1 MKALTSYA
9 IFLSALLIGST
20 LVSTQS
26 SAQSELAL
34 SEADI
39 RLLDLAFAPL
49 SLTADQSG
57 IPLPGRV
64 IASPNAVSK
73 AISRYEGTLE
83 RWHQLAGA
91 RVDQGAVLAS
101 LRSTPVLEVQ
111 QQFLDRDND
120 NTLLRQQV
128 ERERQLFASGVI
140 AQQRLQISESRL
152 RSSDMLVRA
161 SEQALRSAGL
171 NDRDLQDLRDGEF
184 DLGITYIRAPGSG
197 TLAHQYFRTG
207 DYVAAN
213 AVVAG
218 LMTGDRAWLSL
229 QMPARLLPALSEQSY
244 LTVAGTMQR
253 LTLRQRDFAIDPDTQ
268 SVELLAEFEQSGEH
282 TVGQILRV
290 LLHPGR
296 ETVFIPASAV
306 VHEDQQTLVYI
317 RSSQGVEIRALEL
330 LPLGDGY
337 QTTAGVSVGEQI
349 LVRGAAL
356 VKGMQLGLGSDE

>member
-9 IFLSALLIGST
+9 IFLSALLLGSA

-49 SLTADQSG
+49 GLTADQSG
-57 IPLPGRV
+57 IPLPGQV
-64 IASPNAVSK
+64 IASPNAISK
-73 AISRYEGTLE
+73 AISRYQGTLE
-83 RWHQLAGA
+83 RWYQLAGTQ
-91 RVDQGAVLAS
+91 VDQGAMLAS
-101 LRSTPVLEVQ
+101 LRSTPVLELQ
-111 QQFLDRDND
+111 QQFLDRDNN

-140 AQQRLQISESRL
+140 AQQRLQISESQL
-152 RSSDMLVRA
+152 RSSDMLLRA
-161 SEQALRSAGL
+161 SEQALRNAGL
-171 NDRDLQDLRDGEF
+171 NDGDLQELRAGEF
-184 DLGITYIRAPGSG
+184 DLGITYIRAPAAG
-197 TLAHQYFRTG
+197 TVAHQYFRTG

-244 LTVAGTMQR
+244 LSVAGTTQR

-268 SVELLAEFEQSGEH
+268 SVELLAEFEQTGAH

-290 LLHPGR
+290 LLHPGG